1 MSLSVDVYTTDD
13 NGEMV
18 LHDPKD
24 YSETLA
30 GFESYRT
37 EVYGSELAMRL
48 RFKVLPTL
56 ASTDIYAK
64 GQEVNKLK
72 TEAEIM
78 MREASAFAE
87 YVKEDADGIKQRADN
102 IRKACIRARKMQ
114 GNVVIW

>member
-1 MSLSVDVYTTDD
+1 MSLSVNVYTTDD
-13 NGEMV
+13 DGKMV
-18 LHDPKD
+18 MHDPKE

-37 EVYGSELAMRL
+37 TLYGGELAKKL
-48 RFKVLPTL
+48 GFKVLPTL
-56 ASTDIYAK
+56 ASTNIYAK

-72 TEAEIM
+72 LEAEIM

-87 YVKEDADGIKQRADN
+87 HVKEDADGIKRRADN

>member
-1 MSLSVDVYTTDD
+1 MSLSVEVYTTDD

-37 EVYGSELAMRL
+37 EVYGSELAKRL
-48 RFKVLPTL
+48 GFKVLPTL
-56 ASTDIYAK
+56 ASNNIYAK

-72 TEAEIM
+72 TEAETI

-87 YVKEDADGIKQRADN
+87 QFNNDAETIKYRADN